1 MMDVPAPPAAGPA
14 ATPAPAPPRLRAMGI
29 PVRPLTHRRFQIFKA
44 NRRAWWSFW
53 IFLVLVGLSMMADLL
68 ANDRPIL
75 VVMDGRVFTPVFV
88 TYPET
93 AFGGDFPTAA
103 DYTDPYLRA
112 LIQERGWMLEPPIP
126 FRYDTLVL
134 GLEEPAPS
142 PPSALN
148 WLGTDDQ
155 GRDVLARVVHGFQI
169 SVAFGL
175 ILTLLSSIVGVTL
188 ALVQGYF
195 AGWVDLIGQRLIE
208 IWSGLPTLFI
218 LIILASIVTPSFWI
232 LLGFLLLFSWTAL
245 VGVVRAEVLRARNFE
260 YVRAAK
266 ALGVSDSRIMTRHVL
281 PNAMVAALTFLP
293 FITAGSLVA
302 LSSLDF
308 LGYGLPP
315 GSPSLGELLQQG
327 KNNLF
332 APWLAFTGFITIT
345 VMLSL
350 LVFIGEGVRD
360 AFDPRKSLG

>member
-1 MMDVPAPPAAGPA
+1 MMDVPAPAAEA
-14 ATPAPAPPRLRAMGI
+14 APPSAAPPRHTLLGL
-29 PVRPLTHRRFQIFKA
+29 PVRPLTHRRFRIFRA

-53 IFLVLVGLSMMADLL
+53 IFLVLVVLSAMADFL

-75 VVMDGRVFTPVFV
+75 VVVDGKVFAPAFV

-93 AFGGDFPTAA
+93 AFGGEFPTAA

-112 LIQERGWMLEPPIP
+112 LIEARGWILEPPIP
-126 FRYDTLVL
+126 YRYDSLVI
-134 GLEEPAPS
+134 GLDEPAPS
-142 PPSALN
+142 PPSAQN

-155 GRDVLARVVHGFQI
+155 GRDVMARVIHGFQI

-175 ILTLLSSIVGVTL
+175 ILTALSSVIGVTL
-188 ALVQGYF
+188 ALIQGYF

-266 ALGVSDSRIMTRHVL
+266 ALGVSDSRIMARHVL

-332 APWLAFTGFITIT
+332 APWLAFTGFVTIT

-360 AFDPRKSLG
+360 AFDPRKTLG